1 MKSAYEKAMEKLEE
15 ESGPLKKL
23 TDEQRE
29 QIAAIEKKYDAQA
42 AETRLNYEQR
52 IASADPSEAERLKAD
67 MQDELAK
74 IEELREQKRQAIWDE
89 AEG

>member
-23 TDEQRE
+23 SDEQRE

-52 IASADPSEAERLKAD
+52 IASADRGEAERLKAH

-74 IEELREQKRQAIWDE
+74 IEELREQKRQTIWNE
-89 AEG
+89 AGE

>member
-29 QIAAIEKKYDAQA
+29 QLAAIEKKYDAQA

-52 IASADPSEAERLKAD
+52 IASADLGEAERLKAD

-74 IEELREQKRQAIWDE
+74 IEELREQKRQAIWDQ
-89 AEG
+89 AES

>member
-29 QIAAIEKKYDAQA
+29 QIAAIESKYDAQA

-52 IASADPSEAERLKAD
+52 IASADPGEAERLTAD

>member
-23 TDEQRE
+23 SDEQRE

-42 AETRLNYEQR
+42 AEVRLNYEQR
-52 IASADPSEAERLKAD
+52 IASADPGEAERLKAD

-74 IEELREQKRQAIWDE
+74 IEELREQKRQAIWNE
-89 AEG
+89 AEE

>member
-29 QIAAIEKKYDAQA
+29 QIAAIEQKYDAQA
-42 AETRLNYEQR
+42 AEVRLNYEQR
-52 IASADPSEAERLKAD
+52 IASADPGEAERLTAD

>member
-29 QIAAIEKKYDAQA
+29 QIAAIESKYDAQA

-52 IASADPSEAERLKAD
+52 IASADPGEAERLTAD
-67 MQDELAK
+67 LQDELAK